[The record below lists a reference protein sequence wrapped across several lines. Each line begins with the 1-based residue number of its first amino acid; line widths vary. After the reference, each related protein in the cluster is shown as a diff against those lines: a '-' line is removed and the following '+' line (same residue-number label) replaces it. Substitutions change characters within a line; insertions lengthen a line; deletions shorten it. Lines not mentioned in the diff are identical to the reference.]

1 MTKEQ
6 VSLTSLFV
14 PGEGSTPPFLAGRE
28 PELAE
33 IMAVADRLGYSDPEI
48 QIPPSNIVVFGPRGN
63 GKTVL
68 LQEAVKRIRAHV
80 EESGKSLQ
88 VALLTAKMISSK
100 EELRQA
106 LAPSGGWKKF
116 WQRLKN
122 TRQIEISSL
131 KVMIEEAEQPLLA
144 DLLAAR
150 VTDGPLLVTVD
161 EAHEL
166 DRTVG
171 GILLDL
177 MQNARTAGLPVLL
190 MMAGTPAL
198 QDHLNRMQVSFW
210 DRCLMLPL
218 DRLDLASA
226 ADALEKPL
234 SERGISFEPEALQ
247 TVVRKSNGYPYFL
260 QVWGQAICWALM
272 ESSGKDEPLPSHV
285 NVDHVACA
293 APRAERRVR
302 QYCGNRYQELRK
314 ARLPEAAVAV
324 SGLYERI
331 QENGRPERA
340 YDTELI
346 ETIKG
351 ALGDEDETEQLVDR
365 AFDQFKRLGFV
376 WEAGDSFE
384 PGIPSLMDY
393 IANRYEAGRAAT
405 RASMDDEVLF
415 WSTEERVLRA

>member
-14 PGEGSTPPFLAGRE
+14 PGEGSPPPFLAGRE

-48 QIPPSNIVVFGPRGN
+48 QVPPSNIVIFGPRGN

-68 LQEAVKRIRAHV
+68 LQEAVKRIRAYV

-106 LAPSGGWKKF
+106 LAPGGGWKKF
-116 WQRLKN
+116 WERLKN

-131 KVMIEEAEQPLLA
+131 KVTIEEAEQPLLA

-150 VTDGPLLVTVD
+150 VTDGPLLITVD

-177 MQNARTAGLPVLL
+177 MRNAGTAGLPVLL

-234 SERGISFEPEALQ
+234 SERGISFEREALQ

-260 QVWGQAICWALM
+260 QVWEQAICWALM
-272 ESSGKDEPLPSHV
+272 ESARKEEPLPSHV
-285 NVDHVACA
+285 CFDHVARA
-293 APRAERRVR
+293 APRADRRVR

-314 ARLPEAAVAV
+314 ARLLEAAVAV
-324 SGLYERI
+324 SRLYERI
-331 QENGRPERA
+331 QENGRRERA

-351 ALGDEDETEQLVDR
+351 AVVDEDDMEQVVDR
-365 AFDQFKRLGFV
+365 AFDQFKRLGYV

-393 IANRYEAGRAAT
+393 VANRYDAGVEA
-405 RASMDDEVLF
+405 RASMDDEVPF
-415 WSTEERVLRA
+415 

>member
-48 QIPPSNIVVFGPRGN
+48 GIPPSNIVVFGPRGN

-116 WQRLKN
+116 WERLKN

-131 KVMIEEAEQPLLA
+131 KVTIEEAEQPLLA

-177 MQNARTAGLPVLL
+177 IQNARTAGLPVLL
-190 MMAGTPAL
+190 MLAGTPAL

-210 DRCLMLPL
+210 DRCLLLPL

-234 SERGISFEPEALQ
+234 SERGITIEPEALQ
-247 TVVRKSNGYPYFL
+247 MVVRK
-260 QVWGQAICWALM
+260 
-272 ESSGKDEPLPSHV
+272 
-285 NVDHVACA
+285 
-293 APRAERRVR
+293 R
-302 QYCGNRYQELRK
+302 
-314 ARLPEAAVAV
+314 
-324 SGLYERI
+324 
-331 QENGRPERA
+331 
-340 YDTELI
+340 
-346 ETIKG
+346 
-351 ALGDEDETEQLVDR
+351 
-365 AFDQFKRLGFV
+365 
-376 WEAGDSFE
+376 
-384 PGIPSLMDY
+384 
-393 IANRYEAGRAAT
+393 
-405 RASMDDEVLF
+405 
-415 WSTEERVLRA
+415 